1 MVSEK
6 ALLALW
12 ALVFIYA
19 FLRQDRMLWLMTFW
33 VVIVPLPLALI
44 VPIRSGGHL
53 YLPLFGW
60 AMIFAKVASDL
71 IALLCKSS
79 LLIGQGT
86 RVDAAARKMS
96 PSTFRIGATL
106 MVALVLA
113 IFTRWKN
120 QPSLVR
126 VYQNV
131 GQETSHVV
139 EAFRS
144 LDLHPAPRSTILV
157 KGNPFIPGQKW
168 DALFIPSLMWNDHS
182 RANLAGPS
190 KQTDTPRAGE
200 HGLRHFTERISR
212 RDCPCP

>member
-1 MVSEK
+1 M
-6 ALLALW
+6 A
-12 ALVFIYA
+12 
-19 FLRQDRMLWLMTFW
+19 FW

-60 AMIFAKVASDL
+60 AMIFAKLASDL
-71 IALLCKSS
+71 IALLCRSS

-86 RVDAAARKMS
+86 RVDAAAGKMS
-96 PSTFRIGATL
+96 SSTFRIGATL
-106 MVALVLA
+106 TVALALA

-131 GQETSHVV
+131 GQETSHVI

-144 LDLHPAPRSTILV
+144 LDLTPGTREHDSGEGKPVHPRPEMGCPFHTFPNVERSL
-157 KGNPFIPGQKW
+157 P
-168 DALFIPSLMWNDHS
+168 
-182 RANLAGPS
+182 ANLAGRS

-200 HGLRHFTERISR
+200 HGLRHFIERISR

>member
-1 MVSEK
+1 
-6 ALLALW
+6 
-12 ALVFIYA
+12 
-19 FLRQDRMLWLMTFW
+19 
-33 VVIVPLPLALI
+33 
-44 VPIRSGGHL
+44 
-53 YLPLFGW
+53 
-60 AMIFAKVASDL
+60 MIFAKAASDL

-86 RVDAAARKMS
+86 RVEAAAGRMS

-106 MVALVLA
+106 TVALALA

-126 VYQNV
+126 VCQNV
-131 GQETSHVV
+131 GQETSHVI

-157 KGNPFIPGQKW
+157 KGNPFIPGQGW

-182 RANLAGPS
+182 L
-190 KQTDTPRAGE
+190 
-200 HGLRHFTERISR
+200 RISLDGLNKPTPQERENMDYVILLTEFHAEVVRSPESQR
-212 RDCPCP
+212 R